1 MKTDAAQ
8 NVGYF
13 SVTPHHTLLGALC
26 VSNSFPVVFPVSAS
40 TAEMVKSTTDPELS
54 INKT

>member
-54 INKT
+54 INET